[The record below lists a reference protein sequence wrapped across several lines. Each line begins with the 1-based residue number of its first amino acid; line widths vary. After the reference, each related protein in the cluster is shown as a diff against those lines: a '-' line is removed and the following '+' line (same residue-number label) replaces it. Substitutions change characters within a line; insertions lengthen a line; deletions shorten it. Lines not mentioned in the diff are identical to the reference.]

1 MSLGPNTSSVQN
13 IESQINE
20 SSKIKIRGLTLSYGD
35 APPVLDGLDLD
46 VRAGELVCVVG
57 PSGCGKSSMLNV
69 VAGFLR
75 GSSGEVRVDGE
86 PVTGPDRRRLF
97 IFQESGL
104 FPWLT
109 VGENVG
115 LGLLDRPQA
124 ARAKVVAEKLDLV
137 GLAGTEALYPAEL
150 SGGMK
155 QRVELARALSADPD
169 VLYMDEP
176 FGALDFLTRIKVRQD
191 LVRIWER
198 ARKTILFVTHDV
210 DESVQLADRVV
221 VLSRRP
227 TTIRKVIEV
236 DLPRPRDMSS
246 AGYLAVRDEI
256 FETMGLDHSGVER

>member
-1 MSLGPNTSSVQN
+1 MSADIHPRLSL
-13 IESQINE
+13 
-20 SSKIKIRGLTLSYGD
+20 RGLTLSYGGGE
-35 APPVLDGLDLD
+35 PVLSGLDLD
-46 VRAGELVCVVG
+46 IGEGELVCVVG
-57 PSGCGKSSMLNV
+57 PSGCGKSSLLNV
-69 VAGFLR
+69 IAGFLPAT
-75 GSSGEVRVDGE
+75 SGQVLVDGQ
-86 PVTGPDRRRLF
+86 PVQCPDRRRLF
-97 IFQESGL
+97 IFQDSGL

-115 LGLLDRPQA
+115 LGLLGLPEA
-124 ARAKVVAEKLDLV
+124 ARAAAVAEKLEMV
-137 GLAGTEALYPAEL
+137 GLAGTEPRFPAEL

-155 QRVELARALSADPD
+155 QRVELARALAADPD

-227 TTIRKVIEV
+227 ATIRRIIPV

-246 AGYLAVRDEI
+246 AGYLAVRDAI
-256 FETMGLDHSGVER
+256 FETMGLDHTGAER

>member
-1 MSLGPNTSSVQN
+1 MSASPK
-13 IESQINE
+13 IEL
-20 SSKIKIRGLTLSYGD
+20 RGVTLRYDEGEE
-35 APPVLDGLDLD
+35 VLAGLDLE

-57 PSGCGKSSMLNV
+57 PSGCGKSSLLNV

-75 GSSGEVRVDGE
+75 PSAGQVLLDGE
-86 PVTGPDRRRLF
+86 PVAGPDRRRLF
-97 IFQESGL
+97 IFQDSGL
-104 FPWLT
+104 FPWLK

-115 LGLLDRPQA
+115 LGLLRAPA
-124 ARAKVVAEKLDLV
+124 AERARIVAEKLDMV
-137 GLAGTEALYPAEL
+137 GLAGTEGLYPSEL
-150 SGGMK
+150 SGGMR
-155 QRVELARALSADPD
+155 QRVELARALAADPD

-176 FGALDFLTRIKVRQD
+176 FGALDFLTRLKVRQD

-227 TTIRKVIEV
+227 AGIRRIIEV

-246 AGYLAVRDEI
+246 AGYLAVRDAI
-256 FETMGLDHSGVER
+256 FETMGLDHAGLER

>member
-1 MSLGPNTSSVQN
+1 MN
-13 IESQINE
+13 SQE
-20 SSKIKIRGLTLSYGD
+20 PKLKIRDLRLSFGGGE
-35 APPVLDGLDLD
+35 PVLGGLNLD
-46 VRAGELVCVVG
+46 VQPGELVCVVG
-57 PSGCGKSSMLNV
+57 PSGCGKSTMLNV
-69 VAGFLR
+69 VAGFLAAD
-75 GSSGEVRVDGE
+75 GGEVLIDGQ
-86 PVTGPDRRRLF
+86 PVRGPDRRRLF

-104 FPWLT
+104 FAWLT

-115 LGLLDRPQA
+115 LGLLALSASERA
-124 ARAKVVAEKLDLV
+124 ARIADNLAMV
-137 GLAGTEALYPAEL
+137 GLAGTERLFPAEL

-155 QRVELARALSADPD
+155 QRVELARALAADPD

-227 TTIRKVIEV
+227 ATVRRVIPV

-246 AGYLAVRDEI
+246 PAFIAIRDEI
-256 FETMGLDHSGVER
+256 FETMGLDHSGLEQAGQDQAEPARG

>member
-1 MSLGPNTSSVQN
+1 MSADIHPRLSL
-13 IESQINE
+13 
-20 SSKIKIRGLTLSYGD
+20 RGLTLAYGGGE
-35 APPVLDGLDLD
+35 PVLSGLDLD
-46 VRAGELVCVVG
+46 IGEGELVCVVG
-57 PSGCGKSSMLNV
+57 PSGCGKSSLLNV
-69 VAGFLR
+69 IAGFLPAT
-75 GSSGEVRVDGE
+75 SGQVLVDGQ
-86 PVTGPDRRRLF
+86 PVQGPDRRRLF
-97 IFQESGL
+97 IFQDSGL

-115 LGLLDRPQA
+115 LGLLGLPEA
-124 ARAKVVAEKLDLV
+124 ARAAAVAEKLEMV
-137 GLAGTEALYPAEL
+137 GLAGTEPRFPAEL

-155 QRVELARALSADPD
+155 QRVELARALAADPD

-227 TTIRKVIEV
+227 ATIRRIIPV

-246 AGYLAVRDEI
+246 AGYLAVRDAI
-256 FETMGLDHSGVER
+256 FETMGLDHTGAER